1 LPGTDPKIDLARR
14 NALKILA
21 FVGAAIPLIPLSLL
35 AKVLL
40 PPGESGAVKYP
51 KLRIAN
57 SNDLGLDSSRVFE
70 YPTKGRAALL
80 IRFADGSFAA
90 YDASCTHL
98 GCQVHY
104 NKSENFC
111 PCHGGTF
118 NARTGAVLA
127 GPPPRPLPKI
137 RLDYGPQGDIY
148 ADGYEAGL
156 PLYGEG

>member
-1 LPGTDPKIDLARR
+1 LSGSEPRTDLARR
-14 NALKILA
+14 NLLKILA
-21 FVGAAIPLIPLSLL
+21 FVGVAVPLIPLSLL

-40 PPGESGAVKYP
+40 PPGESGTVKYP

-57 SNDLGLDSSRVFE
+57 SNDIGLDSSLVFE

-80 IRFADGSFAA
+80 IRFADGSYAA

-104 NKSENFC
+104 NKYENFC

-118 NARTGAVLA
+118 DARTGAVLA

-137 RLDYGPQGDIY
+137 RLDFGPQGDIY

-156 PLYGEG
+156 PLYGES

>member
-1 LPGTDPKIDLARR
+1 MSGSDPNTDLSRR

-21 FVGAAIPLIPLSLL
+21 LVGAGIPLIPLSLL

-40 PPGESGAVKYP
+40 PPGGSGVVEYP
-51 KLRIAN
+51 KVRIATAN
-57 SNDLGLDSSRVFE
+57 ALSLGSSLVFE

-80 IRFADGSFAA
+80 IRFADGSYAA

-111 PCHGGTF
+111 PCHGGTYD
-118 NARTGAVLA
+118 ARTGAVLA

-137 RLDYGPQGDIY
+137 RLEFGPQGDIY